1 MQEEGGVVSS
11 RFTFRG
17 VDYIVSMW
25 VNDENFLSVEV
36 EDRLTADQWRGS
48 FEPAYIEDLT
58 HKTGNYKQF
67 SIFVSMVESA
77 LLQRSDSVSLDL
89 LTYTDLESL
98 RNRKAGIGTRS
109 IPGGQR
115 SALNTKRYL
124 IITYTVEFDRIH
136 YPLPLPYQGKPDP
149 VALQDTVREL
159 RKEIKLLKSQLNSDR
174 KSSELIK
181 LTKDYE
187 VLLQEKQE
195 IEDAFLRYR
204 REVKNTSTGS
214 AAKEVRILKTAIRN
228 LEEDLVNERRKF
240 QRSSS
245 KRSQNNRELLE
256 EVEELRASER
266 NLKVRVKS
274 LTNELSIL
282 KRNPSSRRA
291 SRSPL
296 VPTPA
301 AQRQSRPATRRPPS
315 ANIARSRSR
324 PSSRV
329 DREGSRERSLSR
341 GRRSSL
347 SSVGSIG
354 RSRSVS
360 PAGARA
366 PRFNPTAY
374 IEERKRR
381 EEEAKLKSARS
392 QGSAVRSGG
401 KSRLVDS
408 GERGQTRKRLSDG
421 YRGFRSR
428 SSSAGSVGSRRSSAG
443 GVSDVDVLSDASEG
457 RRRRLREVLKNGK
470 TSSSKAWASPNV
482 PFRRKPAPATKR
494 LMSTPDPDYASR
506 RGSGNKP
513 RGRPLAEYN
522 EQAQSST
529 TLYSQADEL
538 SEIDARLSALQ
549 QFMKHNL

>member
-1 MQEEGGVVSS
+1 MQEERGVVSS

-17 VDYIVSMW
+17 VDYIVGMW
-25 VNDENFLSVEV
+25 VNDDNLLTVEV

-58 HKTGNYKQF
+58 HKTGNYKQY
-67 SIFVSMVESA
+67 SIFLSMLESA
-77 LLQRSDSVSLDL
+77 LLQNSESVSLDL
-89 LTYTDLESL
+89 LTYADLESL
-98 RNRKAGIGTRS
+98 RNRKAGLGTRA

-124 IITYTVEFDRIH
+124 IVTYTVEFDRIH

-159 RKEIKLLKSQLNSDR
+159 RKEVKLLKSQLHSDR
-174 KSSELIK
+174 KSSELVK

-187 VLLQEKQE
+187 NLLLEKQE

-204 REVKNTSTGS
+204 REVKNTATGS
-214 AAKEVRILKTAIRN
+214 AAKEVRILKTAIQN
-228 LEEDLVNERRKF
+228 LEEELGNERRKY

-245 KRSQNNRELLE
+245 KRSQNYRELLE

-282 KRNPSSRRA
+282 RRNPSRR
-291 SRSPL
+291 STRSPM
-296 VPTPA
+296 VPTPVS
-301 AQRQSRPATRRPPS
+301 QRQSRPAARRPPS
-315 ANIARSRSR
+315 ADIARSRPR
-324 PSSRV
+324 SRV
-329 DREGSRERSLSR
+329 ETSSRERSLSR

-347 SSVGSIG
+347 SSVGS
-354 RSRSVS
+354 RNRSVS

-366 PRFNPTAY
+366 PRFDPTAY
-374 IEERKRR
+374 TLEKKRR
-381 EEEAKLKSARS
+381 EEESKLKSARLQNS
-392 QGSAVRSGG
+392 GARSGG
-401 KSRLVDS
+401 KSRLTSS
-408 GERGQTRKRLSDG
+408 GERGRTRKRLSDG

-443 GVSDVDVLSDASEG
+443 GVSDVEVLSDASEG
-457 RRRRLREVLKNGK
+457 RRRRLREVMKPGK

-482 PFRRKPAPATKR
+482 PFRRKTGDAPKR
-494 LMSTPDPDYASR
+494 LMSTPDPDYTSR
-506 RGSGNKP
+506 RGSGGKT
-513 RGRPLAEYN
+513 RSRPLSEYN
-522 EQAQSST
+522 GQDRTAA
-529 TLYSQADEL
+529 LYSEANEM

-549 QFMKHNL
+549 HFMKHNL

>member
-1 MQEEGGVVSS
+1 MQDQGGVVSS

-25 VNDENFLSVEV
+25 VTDDNLLTVEV

-67 SIFVSMVESA
+67 SIFVSMLESA
-77 LLQRSDSVSLDL
+77 LIQSAESVTLDL
-89 LTYTDLESL
+89 LTYADLESL
-98 RNRKAGIGTRS
+98 RNRKAGLGTRT
-109 IPGGQR
+109 IPGAQK

-124 IITYTVEFDRIH
+124 IVTYTVEFDRIH

-159 RKEIKLLKSQLNSDR
+159 RNEIKLLKSQLNSDF
-174 KSSELIK
+174 KSTELVK

-187 VLLQEKQE
+187 ALLQEKQTL
-195 IEDAFLRYR
+195 EDAFLRYR

-214 AAKEVRILKTAIRN
+214 AAKEVRILKTAVLN
-228 LEEDLVNERRKF
+228 LEEELANERRKY

-245 KRSQNNRELLE
+245 KRSQNYRELLE

-274 LTNELSIL
+274 LTNELNML
-282 KRNPSSRRA
+282 KRNSSRRP

-296 VPTPA
+296 APTPVS
-301 AQRQSRPATRRPPS
+301 QRPSRRGTGRPPS
-315 ANIARSRSR
+315 ANIARSR

-329 DREGSRERSLSR
+329 DTSSRERSLSR
-341 GRRSSL
+341 GRRSSV
-347 SSVGSIG
+347 SSVGS

-360 PAGARA
+360 PAGARV
-366 PRFNPTAY
+366 PRFDPTAY
-374 IEERKRR
+374 ILEKKRR
-381 EEEAKLKSARS
+381 EDEAKQKSARL
-392 QGSAVRSGG
+392 QRSAVRSGG
-401 KSRLVDS
+401 KSRLVNS
-408 GERGQTRKRLSDG
+408 QERGRPRKRLSDG

-428 SSSAGSVGSRRSSAG
+428 SSSAGSHGSRRSSGG

-457 RRRRLREVLKNGK
+457 RRRRLKEVLKPGR
-470 TSSSKAWASPNV
+470 TSSSTTWASPNV
-482 PFRRKPAPATKR
+482 PFRRKPAAGTRR
-494 LMSTPDPDYASR
+494 LMSTPDPDYPSR
-506 RGSGNKP
+506 RGSAGK
-513 RGRPLAEYN
+513 RQKQPLGEYN
-522 EQAQSST
+522 GQDQS
-529 TLYSQADEL
+529 ADYYGQTAEM

-549 QFMKHNL
+549 EFMKHNL